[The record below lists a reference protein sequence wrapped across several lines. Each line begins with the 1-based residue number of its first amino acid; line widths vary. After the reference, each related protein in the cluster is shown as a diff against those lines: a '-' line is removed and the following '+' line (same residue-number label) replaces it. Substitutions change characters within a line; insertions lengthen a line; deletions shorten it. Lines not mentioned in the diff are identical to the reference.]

1 MVLEGNCLLVQ
12 AVLPLQLALALVRLS
27 IIPTHGCLVCGAKEV
42 GAFLAI
48 AVFTRPLV
56 VNNNFVLINLIL
68 CEDSH
73 IMSVGNG
80 SIQREYQKSRFSD
93 L

>member
-12 AVLPLQLALALVRLS
+12 AVLPLQLTLALIRLS
-27 IIPTHGCLVCGAKEV
+27 IISAHGFIVEMAKEIV
-42 GAFLAI
+42 TFLAI
-48 AVFTRPLV
+48 AVFARPLV

-68 CEDSH
+68 WEDSH